1 MAIRRAET
9 RDIPVMGRLLEEV
22 ELVHHEGRPDL
33 FKNGGRKY
41 FDAQLEEILAD
52 DTRPIFVYDDEAE
65 GVLGYAFCVLQ
76 DHTGDNVM
84 TPILTL
90 YIDDICVFERIR
102 GRGVGRAIYEHVR
115 EYARSIGCHNVT
127 LNVWECNPG
136 ARAFY
141 EKMGLVPYKYG
152 MEELL

>member
-1 MAIRRAET
+1 MTVRLAER
-9 RDIPVMGRLLEEV
+9 RDIPVIGRLLEEV
-22 ELVHHEGRPDL
+22 ELVHHKGRPDL

-41 FDAQLEEILAD
+41 NDAQLEEILAD
-52 DTRPIFVYDDEAE
+52 GTRPIFVYDDEAE

-84 TPILTL
+84 TPIRTL
-90 YIDDICVFERIR
+90 YVDDICVFERAR
-102 GRGVGRAIYEHVR
+102 GRGVGRAVYERVR
-115 EYARSIGCHNVT
+115 AYAREIGCHNVT

>member
-1 MAIRRAET
+1 MTVRLAER
-9 RDIPVMGRLLEEV
+9 RDIPVIGRLLEEV
-22 ELVHHEGRPDL
+22 ELVHHKGRPDL

-41 FDAQLEEILAD
+41 NDAQLEEILAD
-52 DTRPIFVYDDEAE
+52 GTRPIFVYDDEAE

-84 TPILTL
+84 TPIRTL
-90 YIDDICVFERIR
+90 YVDDICVFERAR
-102 GRGVGRAIYEHVR
+102 GRGVGRAVYERVR
-115 EYARSIGCHNVT
+115 AYAREIGCHNVT

-141 EKMGLVPYKYG
+141 EKMGLVPSKYG